1 MVMAVAASLACGGC
15 AVSQKTT
22 IKPSEAPA
30 PLQKATKE
38 ELIARYNEQ
47 AKAITS
53 INATVTM
60 KLTAGS
66 AYTGLIEQYHE
77 INGFIIATKPANIR
91 VIGQAP
97 VVSKNIFDMVSD
109 GETFHIFIPSKN
121 KFLEGPANLERQ
133 SAKPIENLRP
143 QHLVDAL
150 LWTAIPDGAPI
161 LFEEE
166 SEGANHFYVLI
177 VVRAA
182 TEGATEPAR
191 AGSTDWEITK
201 EIWFGRADLRVSR
214 LDNFAGG
221 GKVTSDARY
230 SDWQPAGGSQDAAS
244 GSGSGNVLYP
254 RKISLS
260 RPSDDYDFEIGI
272 KKIAVNETIG
282 AERFVLKQPPGTEL
296 VKVGED
302 AQEPQKP

>member
-1 MVMAVAASLACGGC
+1 MISMAMAAGLACGGC
-15 AVSQKTT
+15 AISQKTT
-22 IKPSEAPA
+22 VKPSEAPA

-47 AKAITS
+47 ARAITS

-66 AYTGLIEQYHE
+66 AYTGVIEQYHE
-77 INGFIIATKPANIR
+77 INGFIIAAKPANVR

-150 LWTAIPDGAPI
+150 VWAGIPDGAPV
-161 LFEEE
+161 LFEEA
-166 SEGANHFYVLI
+166 SEAANHYYVLI

-182 TEGATEPAR
+182 GDQSANEPAR
-191 AGSTDWEITK
+191 TGSTDWEIAK
-201 EIWFGRADLRVSR
+201 EIWFGRADLRISR
-214 LDNFAGG
+214 LENFAGG
-221 GKVTSDARY
+221 GKVISDVSY
-230 SDWQPAGGSQDAAS
+230 SDWQPAGASPEAAAAS
-244 GSGSGNVLYP
+244 GNAFYP
-254 RKISLS
+254 RKIALS
-260 RPSDDYDFEIGI
+260 RPSDDYEFQIGI
-272 KKIAVNETIG
+272 KKLTVNETIG

-302 AQEPQKP
+302 AKEPQQP

>member
-1 MVMAVAASLACGGC
+1 MAAGLACGGC
-15 AVSQKTT
+15 AVSHKTSV
-22 IKPSEAPA
+22 KPSEAPA

-47 AKAITS
+47 ARAIAS

-66 AYTGLIEQYHE
+66 AYTGLIEEYHE
-77 INGFIIATKPANIR
+77 INGFISAAKPANIR

-97 VVSKNIFDMVSD
+97 VLSKNIFDIVSD
-109 GETFHIFIPSKN
+109 GQTFHIFIPSKN

-150 LWTAIPDGAPI
+150 LWTAIPEGAPV
-161 LFEEE
+161 LFEEG
-166 SEGANHFYVLI
+166 SEGANHYYVLI
-177 VVRAA
+177 VVRIAGS
-182 TEGATEPAR
+182 EGATEPAP
-191 AGSTDWEITK
+191 AGSRDWEIVK
-201 EIWFGRADLRVSR
+201 QIWFGRADLRVSR

-221 GKVTSDARY
+221 GRVTSDARY
-230 SDWQPAGGSQDAAS
+230 SDWQPAAAS
-244 GSGSGNVLYP
+244 PEATPAPGNTLYP

-260 RPSDDYDFEIGI
+260 RPSDDYEFEIGI
-272 KKIAVNETIG
+272 KKLTVNETIG
-282 AERFVLKQPPGTEL
+282 AERFVLKQPAGTEL

-302 AQEPQKP
+302 AKEPQKP

>member
-1 MVMAVAASLACGGC
+1 MAVAAGLACGGC

-38 ELIARYNEQ
+38 ELIARYNQQ
-47 AKAITS
+47 ARAITS

-60 KLTAGS
+60 RLTAGS

-77 INGFIIATKPANIR
+77 INGFIIATKPASIR

-97 VVSKNIFDMVSD
+97 VLSKNIFDMVSD
-109 GETFHIFIPSKN
+109 GETFHIYIPSKN

-150 LWTAIPDGAPI
+150 LWTAIPDRVPV

-166 SEGANHFYVLI
+166 SEGANHYYVLI
-177 VVRAA
+177 VARTAGA
-182 TEGATEPAR
+182 ESATEPTR
-191 AGSTDWEITK
+191 AGSTDWEIAK

-214 LDNFAGG
+214 LDNFAAGG
-221 GKVTSDARY
+221 RVTSDAHY
-230 SDWQPAGGSQDAAS
+230 SDWQSAGASQEAAS
-244 GSGSGNVLYP
+244 PSGSGNALYP

-260 RPSDDYDFEIGI
+260 RPSDDYEFDIGI

-282 AERFVLKQPPGTEL
+282 AERFVLQQPPGTEL

-302 AQEPQKP
+302 AKEPPKP